1 VSCCVAE
8 PSHLV
13 GTVGTICRFWLGRIC
28 LLVLVGILT
37 GCGSSAADAPS
48 GSVSIQITFQGKPVT
63 AGSVQLVAS
72 NGGAGAFGE
81 LDPMG
86 KITFHQIAAGSYK
99 VVVLPPAPPDP
110 DPEKPS
116 PPPQKYPNIPQQ
128 VRSEL
133 TSPLV
138 AEVKPDDNN
147 FIYDLNSPTTPGTP

>member
-1 VSCCVAE
+1 MSRCVVE
-8 PSHLV
+8 PCDLV
-13 GTVGTICRFWLGRIC
+13 RTICRFWLDRIC

-63 AGSVQLVAS
+63 EGSVQMVAS
-72 NGGAGAFGE
+72 NGGAGAFGD
-81 LDPMG
+81 LDSMG
-86 KITFHQIAAGSYK
+86 KIAFRQIAAGSYK

-110 DPEKPS
+110 DPEKPA
-116 PPPQKYPNIPQQ
+116 PPHKAYPNIPQQ
-128 VRSEL
+128 VRSEQ

-147 FIYDLNSPTTPGTP
+147 FTYDLNSPTTPGAP